1 MDSDLCETL
10 ADIQASCKH
19 DIVDQMIQVQ
29 NHYQLSDLKSVEWAR
44 NLSCLRRLSRKRR
57 RGAYE
62 EEDGGEWFSTTLG
75 RGSTN
80 GHSDYVAVS
89 YPWKP
94 AVATALCDTATGR
107 TTASTNCD
115 SARAG
120 GWKIQTLGNPR
131 ALERSKVRD
140 GVLSRAVAYAESHGT
155 ELVWIDRECVP
166 QDEEERPHLHE
177 TAMQSM
183 DLVYRW
189 AKHPLALIFEG
200 VWSQDEVDLLEKLLR
215 GQIVEVSSFDG
226 DYTAPPSDGEKK
238 GDDEE
243 VDPLTDY
250 PRFHADTDQSLITQ
264 VLLLLTRLTSDP
276 WFSRAWIF
284 QENYCAGAKMRLLIP
299 HARNISKAHAVD
311 LFGSIPH
318 ELNIRSI
325 AFFNA
330 ATKFCLAYLADAR
343 YAHSTAGAAACEAI
357 IHRAG
362 RYNLLHRYGF
372 VSSTGSTSPTE
383 IRVQAEAE
391 KHRRRRHHRSH
402 KSGMKTASSRPF
414 SRAMSTTI
422 FADLAARRITQP
434 HDILAIA
441 ANCCAYDVR
450 LDTKALR
457 SAGTVAKAAET
468 LAELSGDAEKDGRRR
483 KKSIDSV
490 YESLSAAVLALWFLN
505 GEVFKNMLPP
515 PPEPLLPAQY
525 PDMTISPDE
534 GQGGKEKGKGDC
546 SEGRMKSPPKDDDEP
561 KNNDFDTSDA
571 PLSLT
576 LSTTLSPVS
585 APGPTTTTIPPITPP
600 PAQGTALS
608 FLSTTALDSF
618 IPPPPSSNAFR
629 AGPLT
634 FLKSCRF
641 RDVQL
646 CHAGVGTR
654 GHMWVLDERI
664 ASREW
669 NGPVARRNAGGKW
682 WRRRKSRVDPLALL
696 AEELRT
702 RGNSAEG
709 EGGGR
714 YRWLAARLD
723 TMVAVRVEERQ
734 KREDKR
740 DRRRRAKQ
748 MGVSVRV
755 VGLRGTTAKKSTA
768 ASSPVTTSATKGP
781 RAKNWTKP
789 RLDEAALNCLR
800 ESVTTFDRCMA
811 DAVAEAIRDGRD
823 LILARLWDGAEDPS
837 AEKDDDEVEERGH
850 SLMGKKIY
858 RGVFVWDESPQG
870 EDVAGPATSDE
881 SSGGEEAKVAGGSG
895 GEGPTEAKENSTDA
909 NAKKEKDREEAAE
922 DWSDILDSDSDSESD
937 SDTPPSTSTN
947 AKHRLP
953 SRTKPQHTNDK
964 ATETHSS
971 LPSPSS
977 SDSDS
982 SKTINKDDEA
992 QRHQQPTAPFKPT
1005 LVFTSHTPHNTRYR
1019 FDRRAALEESRIDK
1033 FVSLEVALDCA
1044 CPPPSSSSPSVEEK
1058 SKERD
1063 CNRKSPDERESGA
1076 QAVNAPP
1083 VLRTKRWINGLG
1095 FLPSAQAFGRQR
1107 DIATAMGVTHKKSA
1121 SAVAAEATGKSKKGS
1136 KAKAKV
1142 KGKMI
1147 TKAKPKPKAKAIVA
1161 QFRSS
1166 DSSSRMWTRARMRLR
1181 ASGGDLTDGHGGEV
1195 LDVDE
1200 DEGIKRKSKSKND
1213 AGEDSD
1219 ESWEEDDDLPSSSSS
1234 SSSSSENEE
1243 DREEGKKHSTAP
1255 ASRKSR
1261 RGLSG
1266 KVTRQKLIVGDSNEG
1281 RGADEVDREDG
1292 EGERQEEDEGE
1303 HDFDCATGE
1312 RRVVF
1317 AWPEGMVRR

>member
-1 MDSDLCETL
+1 MDSNLCETL

-94 AVATALCDTATGR
+94 AVATALCDMATGG

-131 ALERSKVRD
+131 AVERSKVRD

-200 VWSQDEVDLLEKLLR
+200 AWSQDEVDLLEKLLR

-238 GDDEE
+238 GDDED

-250 PRFHADTDQSLITQ
+250 PHFHADTDQSLINK
-264 VLLLLTRLTSDP
+264 VLSLLTRLTSDP

-372 VSSTGSTSPTE
+372 VSSTGSTSLTE

-391 KHRRRRHHRSH
+391 KQRRRRHHRSH
-402 KSGMKTASSRPF
+402 KSRMKTSSRPF

-441 ANCCAYDVR
+441 ANCCAYDMR

-457 SAGTVAKAAET
+457 SAGTVVKAAET
-468 LAELSGDAEKDGRRR
+468 LAELSGDAEKGGRKR

-515 PPEPLLPAQY
+515 PPEPLLPEQY

-534 GQGGKEKGKGDC
+534 GQGSTGKGDG
-546 SEGRMKSPPKDDDEP
+546 SEGRVKSPSKDDEEP
-561 KNNDFDTSDA
+561 RNNDFDTSDA

-576 LSTTLSPVS
+576 ISTTLSPVS
-585 APGPTTTTIPPITPP
+585 ASGPASTTIPPITPP
-600 PAQGTALS
+600 LALGTALS

-696 AEELRT
+696 VEELRA
-702 RGNSAEG
+702 RGNSTG
-709 EGGGR
+709 GGGGGR
-714 YRWLAARLD
+714 YMWLAARLD
-723 TMVAVRVEERQ
+723 AMVAVRAEERQ

-755 VGLRGTTAKKSTA
+755 VGLRGTTTRKSA
-768 ASSPVTTSATKGP
+768 GASSPVTTSVTTGP
-781 RAKNWTKP
+781 GAKNWTRPK
-789 RLDEAALNCLR
+789 LDEAALTRLR
-800 ESVTTFDRCMA
+800 ASVTTFDRCMA

-823 LILARLWDGAEDPS
+823 LILARLWDGAEDTS
-837 AEKDDDEVEERGH
+837 AEKAHDEIEEPRHGRT
-850 SLMGKKIY
+850 GKKIY

-870 EDVAGPATSDE
+870 EDASAAAATSDE
-881 SSGGEEAKVAGGSG
+881 SKGGEEAKGAGGNNG
-895 GEGPTEAKENSTDA
+895 NGQTEAKEKSSDA
-909 NAKKEKDREEAAE
+909 NAKEEKDREEAAE

-937 SDTPPSTSTN
+937 SDTLPPTSTN

-953 SRTKPQHTNDK
+953 PRSKPQNNNN
-964 ATETHSS
+964 AAETHSS
-971 LPSPSS
+971 SPFPSS
-977 SDSDS
+977 
-982 SKTINKDDEA
+982 KAINKDDEA
-992 QRHQQPTAPFKPT
+992 QTHQQTAAPFKPT
-1005 LVFTSHTPHNTRYR
+1005 LTFTSHTPHNTRYR

-1033 FVSLEVALDCA
+1033 FVSLEVALDRA
-1044 CPPPSSSSPSVEEK
+1044 CPTPSSSSPSVEEK
-1058 SKERD
+1058 SNETGCSRG
-1063 CNRKSPDERESGA
+1063 SPDECSSGA
-1076 QAVNAPP
+1076 QAVAAPP
-1083 VLRTKRWINGLG
+1083 VLHTKRWINGLG
-1095 FLPSAQAFGRQR
+1095 FLPSAQSFCRQR
-1107 DIATAMGVTHKKSA
+1107 DRAGAVGATRNTAA
-1121 SAVAAEATGKSKKGS
+1121 AVAATGKSKKGS

-1142 KGKMI
+1142 KMS
-1147 TKAKPKPKAKAIVA
+1147 TKAKPKLATKSVVS
-1161 QFRSS
+1161 Q
-1166 DSSSRMWTRARMRLR
+1166 SRGGGMWTWARMRLR
-1181 ASGGDLTDGHGGEV
+1181 ASSGDLTNERGGEV
-1195 LDVDE
+1195 VGE
-1200 DEGIKRKSKSKND
+1200 EVRKSKSKSKSKT
-1213 AGEDSD
+1213 GEEADSD
-1219 ESWEEDDDLPSSSSS
+1219 ESWEEDDLSPSSSSS
-1234 SSSSSENEE
+1234 SSASSEDGENRQEV
-1243 DREEGKKHSTAP
+1243 KKHSAAP
-1255 ASRKSR
+1255 APRNSR

-1266 KVTRQKLIVGDSNEG
+1266 KVTRQRFVGEVSEGRGG
-1281 RGADEVDREDG
+1281 RGADEADQEDG
-1292 EGERQEEDEGE
+1292 EGEKQEEDEGE
-1303 HDFDCATGE
+1303 HDVDCATGE

-1317 AWPEGMVRR
+1317 AWPEGLVRR